1 MYKDH
6 PVFLD
11 PEKPFELLWRYM
23 DWPRFFLLLK
33 SSKLFFPC
41 ARVLQE
47 FDQFEGSLPKKELEG
62 YLKELKWTVE
72 VVHRAQNKFRNETF
86 VSCWH
91 YNDSESIAM
100 WKLYAPTGNG
110 IAIQTTIPEFKL
122 AFANSGEDVYAGQ
135 VRYIDYDTETFCQD
149 EERDYPFISGFVPFI
164 HKRQIFT
171 HEREYRAIVW
181 RVNLSESQ
189 LQGLDV
195 KVDLRLLVKR
205 VVVAPKTPQ
214 WILNA
219 VRLVLDEL
227 LPGVEAERSVGDLTP
242 DV

>member
-1 MYKDH
+1 MYKAH

-33 SSKLFFPC
+33 TRNLFFTS

-47 FDQFEGSLPKKELEG
+47 YDSFEGSIPKKEREASYSQLG
-62 YLKELKWTVE
+62 WTDDTI
-72 VVHRAQNKFRNETF
+72 RTAQATLRDENF

-122 AFANSGEDVYAGQ
+122 AFAGSARDVYAGQ
-135 VRYIDYDTETFCQD
+135 VVYIDYNSHIFYHD
-149 EERDYPFISGFVPFI
+149 EPRGEPYMNGFTSFI
-164 HKRQIFT
+164 HKRLIFS
-171 HEREYRAIVW
+171 HEREYRAIIADFDAVKTKPT
-181 RVNLSESQ
+181 
-189 LQGLDV
+189 GLEV
-195 KVDLRLLVKR
+195 PVDLGCLVKR
-205 VVVAPKTPQ
+205 VVVAPKTDK

-219 VRLVLDEL
+219 VQLVLDEL
-227 LPGVEAERSVGDLTP
+227 LAGVKAEPSTGDLTS